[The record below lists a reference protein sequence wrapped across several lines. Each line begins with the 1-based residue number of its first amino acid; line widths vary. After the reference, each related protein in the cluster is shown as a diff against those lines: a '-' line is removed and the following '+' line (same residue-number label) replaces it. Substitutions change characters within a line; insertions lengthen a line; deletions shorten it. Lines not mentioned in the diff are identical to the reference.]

1 MKTKKSIPVIF
12 MVSMFI
18 ALVSCNQMSKPHLSN
33 NVDTASYAYGAYIGK
48 SLLNQQMDMIDAE
61 LVKQGMEDVMKNDQ
75 DTMDIMAIQT
85 ILNDFFQEQQTR
97 RVSEEYKENRIAGEK
112 FLANNREKEGV
123 ITTESGL
130 QYKIL
135 EEGTGASPDENDVVH
150 VRYRGTLIDSTEFD
164 ASGEET
170 VSFPVNS
177 VIPGWTEVL
186 QLMKE
191 GSKWMVYI
199 PQELAYGSQE
209 MGGGMIP
216 PFSALIFEIELVEVE
231 PQE

>member
-1 MKTKKSIPVIF
+1 MKTRLSFPLIF
-12 MVSMFI
+12 MVSMLI
-18 ALVSCNQMSKPHLSN
+18 IPVSCNQLSKPRLNN
-33 NVDTASYAYGAYIGK
+33 NVDTASYAYGVYIGK
-48 SLLNQQMDMIDAE
+48 SLLNQQMDMLDAE
-61 LVKQGMEDVMKNDQ
+61 LVKQGMEDVMKNNQ
-75 DTMDIMAIQT
+75 DTMDIMAIQM

-97 RVSEEYKENRIAGEK
+97 RVSEEYEENRIAGEE
-112 FLANNREKEGV
+112 FLANNREEEGV

-135 EEGTGASPDENDVVH
+135 EEGTGASPDENDIVH

-199 PQELAYGSQE
+199 PQELAYGSSE
-209 MGGGMIP
+209 MGGGVIP
-216 PFSALIFEIELVEVE
+216 PFSTLIFEIELVEVE